1 MRIAAWLLAFAI
13 SVAGVAEA
21 QPLGQ
26 ILRDSARFDRRPVL
40 VHGTVGLIEPAA
52 GGRQGFLL
60 IEAGAHVRVLA
71 PPQQA
76 IRSGD
81 RVEVEGTWNMVGSYI
96 DAFRVSMR

>member
-1 MRIAAWLLAFAI
+1 MRIAAWLLVFAI
-13 SVAGVAEA
+13 CVAGLAEA

-26 ILRDSARFDRRPVL
+26 ILRDSARFDRRSVL
-40 VHGTVGLIEPAA
+40 VQGTVGFIEPAA
-52 GGRQGFLL
+52 GDRQGFLL
-60 IEAGAHVRVLA
+60 MEAGAHVRVLA

-81 RVEVEGTWNMVGSYI
+81 RVEVEGTWNMAGSYI

>member
-1 MRIAAWLLAFAI
+1 VRVATWLLAFAI
-13 SVAGVAEA
+13 SVAGIAEA

-40 VHGTVGLIEPAA
+40 VHGTVGFIEPAA
-52 GGRQGFLL
+52 GDRQGFLL
-60 IEAGAHVRVLA
+60 VEAGAHVRVLA
-71 PPQQA
+71 PAQPA
-76 IRSGD
+76 VRSGD